1 MQPVM
6 HNVMR
11 NVLHNVMHNVM
22 HNVLILESSTEDG
35 SVAVAIDGRI
45 ASEIVFTARNPVTG
59 DRTESLAPS
68 ISQALSEAALEI
80 HELSAV
86 VCSGGPGGFTS
97 LRSAA
102 AIAKGI
108 CHALEIPL
116 YSISSLS
123 VLAWSANAVEGSYVA
138 AIAAGRNE
146 WFAAPFVA
154 AADGGIDVGA
164 ELIAG
169 ADELRNIVARGNARI
184 VGSGFEVQAVPKA
197 SAVVAQ
203 LGLVAMAG
211 AVDLDSWE
219 PAYGRLAEAQVKWE
233 AAHGRPLVG

>member
-1 MQPVM
+1 MQKVM
-6 HNVMR
+6 Q
-11 NVLHNVMHNVM
+11 
-22 HNVLILESSTEDG
+22 NVLILESSTEEG

-45 ASEIVFTARNPVTG
+45 ASEIVFTARNAVTG

-68 ISQALSEAALEI
+68 ISQALSDSALEI
-80 HELSAV
+80 RQLSAV
-86 VCSGGPGGFTS
+86 VCSAGPGGFTS

-102 AIAKGI
+102 AIAKGM

-116 YSISSLS
+116 FGVSSLT

-146 WFAAPFVA
+146 WFAAPFEVA
-154 AADGGIDVGA
+154 SDGGIEVGPA
-164 ELIAG
+164 LIAG
-169 ADELRNIVARGNARI
+169 ADELRSMAARGDARI
-184 VGSGFEVQAVPKA
+184 VGSGFEVQAIPKA

-203 LGLVAMAG
+203 LGLVEMAG